1 MHDLVCLLPV
11 SVVEAKKSVGK
22 VKVKGRRR
30 VRTLDTSDSD
40 AAILS
45 PVLPAVLKADAR
57 LVPSLSSN
65 SVTSKPT
72 PIPLAH
78 SVVASCS
85 LIQSSVSSTSLVNSS
100 VARPSLVGSS
110 VAPPT
115 KGQQATFSLAAD
127 FMEFSDDEEFS
138 ESILGNSKVVSS
150 TEMIHTNTTTSST
163 IAVPAARS
171 CSETLS
177 FPMPRITTA
186 ASNSD
191 TSVVKTEF
199 NNNRSALSVG
209 SETAAVVTPSSH
221 KLAIFIDTK
230 EIASAQ
236 VYKIGKV
243 GFLSLLN
250 GF

>member
-1 MHDLVCLLPV
+1 MCLLPV
-11 SVVEAKKSVGK
+11 SVVEATKSVGK

-45 PVLPAVLKADAR
+45 PVLPAVLKSDAR
-57 LVPSLSSN
+57 LVPPLSSN
-65 SVTSKPT
+65 GVTSKPA
-72 PIPLAH
+72 PISLAH

-85 LIQSSVSSTSLVNSS
+85 FIQSSVSSTSLVSSS
-100 VARPSLVGSS
+100 VATLSLVSS
-110 VAPPT
+110 SMAPPT

-138 ESILGNSKVVSS
+138 ESILGNIKAVSS
-150 TEMIHTNTTTSST
+150 TGMIYTNTMASSST
-163 IAVPAARS
+163 AVPAVRS
-171 CSETLS
+171 CSETS
-177 FPMPRITTA
+177 FPMSCIATAA

-191 TSVVKTEF
+191 TSIVKTEF
-199 NNNRSALSVG
+199 NNNRTRTALSAS

-236 VYKIGKV
+236 VYKISKV
-243 GFLSLLN
+243 GFLLASN
-250 GF
+250 GL

>member
-1 MHDLVCLLPV
+1 MCLLPV

-57 LVPSLSSN
+57 LMTPLASS
-65 SVTSKPT
+65 SVTSKPA
-72 PIPLAH
+72 PI
-78 SVVASCS
+78 S
-85 LIQSSVSSTSLVNSS
+85 LIQSSVFSTSLVSSS
-100 VARPSLVGSS
+100 VARPLLVGSS

-115 KGQQATFSLAAD
+115 KGQQATFTLAAD

-138 ESILGNSKVVSS
+138 ESILGNTKIVSS

-163 IAVPAARS
+163 TAVPTVRS
-171 CSETLS
+171 CSKTLS
-177 FPMPRITTA
+177 FPIPCITTA
-186 ASNSD
+186 TASNSD

-199 NNNRSALSVG
+199 NNNRTRTALSAG
-209 SETAAVVTPSSH
+209 SETAAVVTPSSQ

-236 VYKIGKV
+236 VYKISKV
-243 GFLSLLN
+243 GFLLLLN